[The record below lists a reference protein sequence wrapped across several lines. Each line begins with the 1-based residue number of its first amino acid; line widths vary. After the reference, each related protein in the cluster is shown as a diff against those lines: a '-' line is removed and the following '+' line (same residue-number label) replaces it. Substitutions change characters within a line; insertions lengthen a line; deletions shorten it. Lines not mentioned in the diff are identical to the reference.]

1 MLQLGDD
8 TLGHFVTGKEK
19 DVFFAYPLLRRA
31 TTHDVSISQG
41 QRREDVLLL
50 KTD

>member
-8 TLGHFVTGKEK
+8 ILGHFVTGKEK
-19 DVFFAYPLLRRA
+19 DVFFVYPLLRRA